1 MEFLNKR
8 TIQFIFLPGGLILL
22 GAVLLLDTRW
32 ITISTPGVT
41 FFYYAVGIAAALLA
55 WRFHSTRILFSVI
68 VLLLAHHAI
77 ERVVQG
83 HTVLTGPGRTAFEA
97 VALLLPL
104 NFVFL
109 TFFPER
115 GSEGRTLSWFLA
127 LLFFESVF
135 VGVASRPEQPMPA
148 FLHFSLVR
156 SFHYPLPQP
165 ALLAFVAALGLL
177 IVRLVRF
184 HKPTESGMFWSLIAA
199 WLGLNAGGAG
209 KIGTAYFGT
218 AALALASSI
227 IENSYSLAYRDE
239 LTSLS
244 SRRAFNDALLRLK
257 APYAVAAVDIDH
269 FKSVNDT
276 YGHET
281 GDQVLRLV
289 ASKLSRVGGGSEAFR
304 VGGEEFSILFP
315 GRTAK
320 EVGEY
325 LELLRLNIENSSFRL
340 RSGEERRKVSRP
352 ADRRAAGAKRAT
364 TRRPPDQATLSVTIS
379 IGVAESQPKSD
390 IEDVL
395 RNADEALY
403 RAKRAGRNRIE
414 TAAASSR
421 VLKEKK
427 SRKAAP

>member
-1 MEFLNKR
+1 MDFLSKR

-22 GAVLLLDTRW
+22 GAVLLLNIAW
-32 ITISTPGVT
+32 IPTSGPGVT
-41 FFYYAVGIAAALLA
+41 FFYYAVGIAAGLLA
-55 WRFHSTRILFSVI
+55 WRFHSTRIFFSVI
-68 VLLLAHHAI
+68 VLLLAHHAV
-77 ERVVQG
+77 EFFAQG
-83 HTVLTGPGRTAFEA
+83 HTVSTGPGRTAFEA

-104 NFVFL
+104 NFAFL

-115 GSEGRTLSWFLA
+115 GSEGRTLTWFLA

-135 VGVASRPEQPMPA
+135 VAVAARPEQPVPA
-148 FLHFSLVR
+148 FLHFSLIR
-156 SFHYPLPQP
+156 SFRYPLPQP

-244 SRRAFNDALLRLK
+244 SRRAFNDALVRLK

-269 FKSVNDT
+269 FKNVNDT
-276 YGHET
+276 YGHDT

-289 ASKLSRVGGGSEAFR
+289 ASKLSRLGGGSEAFR
-304 VGGEEFSILFP
+304 VGGEEFSILF
-315 GRTAK
+315 
-320 EVGEY
+320 
-325 LELLRLNIENSSFRL
+325 FRL
-340 RSGEERRKVSRP
+340 RSGEERRKISRA
-352 ADRRAAGAKRAT
+352 ADRRTAGAKRAT
-364 TRRPPDQATLSVTIS
+364 TRRPPDQSMLSVTIS

-403 RAKRAGRNRIE
+403 RAKRGGRNRIE
-414 TAAASSR
+414 SATAPSR
-421 VLKEKK
+421 DPKAKK
-427 SRKAAP
+427 SRKAMP

>member
-1 MEFLNKR
+1 MEFLSKR
-8 TIQFIFLPGGLILL
+8 TVQFIFLPGGLILL
-22 GAVLLLDTRW
+22 GAVLLLDTGW
-32 ITISTPGVT
+32 ITVSGSGVT
-41 FFYYAVGIAAALLA
+41 FFYYAVGIAAGLLA
-55 WRFHSTRILFSVI
+55 WRFHSTRLLFSVI
-68 VLLLAHHAI
+68 VLLLAHHSVEFFA
-77 ERVVQG
+77 QG
-83 HTVLTGPGRTAFEA
+83 HTVSTGPGRTAFEA

-104 NFVFL
+104 NFAFL

-115 GSEGRTLSWFLA
+115 GSEGRTLTWFLA

-135 VGVASRPEQPMPA
+135 VAVAARPEQPMPA
-148 FLHFSLVR
+148 FLHFSLIR

-177 IVRLVRF
+177 MVRLVRF
-184 HKPTESGMFWSLIAA
+184 HRPTESGMFWSLIAA

-257 APYAVAAVDIDH
+257 APYTVAAVDIDH
-269 FKSVNDT
+269 FKNVNDT
-276 YGHET
+276 YGHDT

-315 GRTAK
+315 GRAVK
-320 EVGEY
+320 EVMDY
-325 LELLRLNIENSSFRL
+325 LELLRLDIENSSFRL
-340 RSGEERRKVSRP
+340 RSGEERRKTSR
-352 ADRRAAGAKRAT
+352 ATDRRAAGAKRAT
-364 TRRPPDQATLSVTIS
+364 TRRPPDQPMLSVTIS

-395 RNADEALY
+395 QKADEALY
-403 RAKRAGRNRIE
+403 RAKRGGRNQIE
-414 TAAASSR
+414 TATANPR
-421 VLKEKK
+421 KTVRPRK
-427 SRKAAP
+427 SARP